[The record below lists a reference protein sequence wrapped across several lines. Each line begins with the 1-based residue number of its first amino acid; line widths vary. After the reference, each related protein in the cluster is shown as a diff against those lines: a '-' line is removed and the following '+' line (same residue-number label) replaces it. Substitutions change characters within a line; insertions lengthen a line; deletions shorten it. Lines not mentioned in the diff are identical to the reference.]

1 MADAQFTQEVTQSDL
16 TLAEAIEL
24 EEVPR
29 PQLMGWNAWMS
40 WRKHIGKRPTVAA
53 DGGTT
58 HNRLESQLWRATM
71 ESLYGEEW
79 LEDLNEQGG
88 GPDPFVFA
96 RPSAA
101 RRSAAALRDGR
112 DTPPS
117 VGAPANA
124 AVTTPDPRSPVSRSP
139 PANGSPG
146 SGQADSWDSQSPG
159 TPGGLGERAGRPYD
173 PFRETYE
180 AYESR
185 LKRQAEIL
193 DASGFSIPPEE
204 ISHRLGKA
212 KFHAQAVEVSQGDQ
226 QKIIKELRKEFAVAI
241 LEMTDQ
247 RGQEKYRI
255 LTELLSEYGVE
266 LDDIKE
272 KLARGVPIVTPSPP
286 KDPMAGAGAETPTG
300 RDQFQIHTPD
310 GVPQFPNLAGAPN
323 APAPIRPPVPFS
335 EYDEIKRRLEAMEI
349 KQVAQQLHTP

>member
-71 ESLYGEEW
+71 ERLYGEEW

-101 RRSAAALRDGR
+101 KRTAAALRDGR

-124 AVTTPDPRSPVSRSP
+124 AVTTPKSQKHSLEEPPSEWEPRERSGRLMGLPVSRHSR
-139 PANGSPG
+139 GIRRT
-146 SGQADSWDSQSPG
+146 SGQALRSV
-159 TPGGLGERAGRPYD
+159 
-173 PFRETYE
+173 
-180 AYESR
+180 SR
-185 LKRQAEIL
+185 DVRGIRVALE
-193 DASGFSIPPEE
+193 ASGRDPGRFWI
-204 ISHRLGKA
+204 
-212 KFHAQAVEVSQGDQ
+212 FHSA
-226 QKIIKELRKEFAVAI
+226 
-241 LEMTDQ
+241 
-247 RGQEKYRI
+247 
-255 LTELLSEYGVE
+255 
-266 LDDIKE
+266 
-272 KLARGVPIVTPSPP
+272 
-286 KDPMAGAGAETPTG
+286 
-300 RDQFQIHTPD
+300 
-310 GVPQFPNLAGAPN
+310 
-323 APAPIRPPVPFS
+323 
-335 EYDEIKRRLEAMEI
+335 
-349 KQVAQQLHTP
+349 

>member
-71 ESLYGEEW
+71 ENLYGEEW

-101 RRSAAALRDGR
+101 RRTAAALRDGR

-117 VGAPANA
+117 ASAPANA
-124 AVTTPDPRSPVSRSP
+124 AVMPLILKAQSRGALQRMGAQGADGRLVGLPVSRHSRRIRRT
-139 PANGSPG
+139 
-146 SGQADSWDSQSPG
+146 SGQALRSVSRDVR
-159 TPGGLGERAGRPYD
+159 GL
-173 PFRETYE
+173 
-180 AYESR
+180 
-185 LKRQAEIL
+185 
-193 DASGFSIPPEE
+193 
-204 ISHRLGKA
+204 
-212 KFHAQAVEVSQGDQ
+212 
-226 QKIIKELRKEFAVAI
+226 
-241 LEMTDQ
+241 
-247 RGQEKYRI
+247 
-255 LTELLSEYGVE
+255 
-266 LDDIKE
+266 
-272 KLARGVPIVTPSPP
+272 
-286 KDPMAGAGAETPTG
+286 
-300 RDQFQIHTPD
+300 
-310 GVPQFPNLAGAPN
+310 
-323 APAPIRPPVPFS
+323 
-335 EYDEIKRRLEAMEI
+335 
-349 KQVAQQLHTP
+349 